1 MSETDPGFSEMHAG
15 DVGARRTT
23 VGTPTGG
30 DSINVPPTRP
40 GAADNARKA
49 EAARR
54 AHETFAPEPPVPDE
68 RTEAVEWPG
77 RAKERGKEDDLRKE
91 IRQTRREL
99 GETISAL
106 AEKADVK
113 ARAVHAAEAA
123 GHRAAE
129 TARKP
134 PVLLVL
140 GAGAVLAFVALR
152 QVRLR
157 KTDTRRKTRRRL
169 QMGTRLRTGRRF
181 KTRRR
186 LKTGK

>member
-1 MSETDPGFSEMHAG
+1 MSETNPGFSEMHAG

-23 VGTPTGG
+23 VGTPTEG

-40 GAADNARKA
+40 GAADNARRA

-54 AHETFAPEPPVPDE
+54 AHETFAPEPPVPAE
-68 RTEAVEWPG
+68 RTEAVQRQW
-77 RAKERGKEDDLRKE
+77 RAQERAREDDLRQE

-99 GETISAL
+99 GETVSAL

-113 ARAVHAAEAA
+113 ARAVHAAETA
-123 GHRAAE
+123 GHRVAE
-129 TARKP
+129 TARKR
-134 PVLLVL
+134 PVLLLVL

-157 KTDTRRKTRRRL
+157 KTDTHRKTRF
-169 QMGTRLRTGRRF
+169 RTGRRF
-181 KTRRR
+181 KTA
-186 LKTGK
+186 K